1 MLGIAELL
9 IAGLLV
15 AYLFRRLRL
24 PGLLGMLLVG
34 LVVSPHA
41 LGWVSPAFLDSS
53 DAFRVLALVV
63 ILLRAG
69 LQIRRSALKQVG
81 KSAILLA
88 FVPGLCEA
96 FAITFLAP
104 LWMPLTY
111 LEAALLGFILAAV
124 SPAVIVPMMID
135 YQSRGLG
142 MKKGIPTMVLAASAI
157 DDAVAILIFS
167 VLLGVYL
174 NGQELFSG
182 VVVGLPISL
191 MGGVAIGVGVGYLL
205 IQLFVNFR
213 VRATQQM
220 LLLMALAVILIQLE
234 HTFLHFSPFIAIVSM
249 GFVVLE
255 KQESMADVLSDKL
268 SHVWTFASVLLFV
281 TIGAQVNVHL
291 AWSAGWPA
299 FVLIVCGLLVRSAV
313 VLLTLAN
320 SVLSMRERYFVVV
333 SFWPKATVQAAMG
346 AVPLTMMA
354 GLGMNTLPGEWILA
368 VSVLSILITAP
379 LGAIAVAFSADRC
392 LKCYE

>member
-1 MLGIAELL
+1 MLGIAELIL
-9 IAGLLV
+9 IGLLA

-34 LVVSPHA
+34 LVISPHA
-41 LGWVSPAFLDSS
+41 LGWVSSSFLECS

-69 LQIRRSALKQVG
+69 LQIRRSALQLVG
-81 KSAILLA
+81 KPAILLA
-88 FVPGLCEA
+88 FFPGLCEA
-96 FAITFLAP
+96 LAITFLAP

-142 MKKGIPTMVLAASAI
+142 MEKGIPTMVLAASAI
-157 DDAVAILIFS
+157 DDAVAVLIFS
-167 VLLGVYL
+167 ILLGVYL

-182 VVVGLPISL
+182 LVVGLPIAL
-191 MGGVAIGVGVGYLL
+191 MGGVVIGVGLGYLL
-205 IQLFVNFR
+205 IHLFNRFQ
-213 VRATQQM
+213 VRPTQQM
-220 LLLMALAVILIQLE
+220 LLLMAISILMIQKEALL
-234 HTFLHFSPFIAIVSM
+234 FSISPFIAIVSM
-249 GFVVLE
+249 GFVILE
-255 KQESMADVLSDKL
+255 KRENMADALSKKL
-268 SHVWTFASVLLFV
+268 SQVWILASVLLFV
-281 TIGAQVNVHL
+281 MIGAQTDVHV
-291 AWSAGWPA
+291 AYSAGWPA
-299 FVLIVCGLLVRSAV
+299 ILLIICGLLVRSVAV
-313 VLLTLAN
+313 FLTLLK

-346 AVPLTMMA
+346 AVPLTLMIE
-354 GLGMNTLPGEWILA
+354 LGMDTLPGEWILA

-379 LGAIAVAFSADRC
+379 LGAIAVALSAERC
-392 LKCYE
+392 LK